1 VKRIGLF
8 ALLIFGF
15 VVFLF
20 SCSKVNE
27 PTELGDELI
36 PAVDNVNTF
45 DTTLTELQVSYH
57 PFNDS
62 VKNLIA
68 DNMALGKI
76 NDPVFGTTTADMYFN
91 LSSRVYGNS
100 PFVHPDSVQ
109 GIDSVVLQLAYT
121 GAAYGDTSAASELNV
136 QVSAINNDDGFE
148 DTVLYRYD
156 NPGFTTGPV
165 LGSKSFSVRDLKDS
179 IPVLRK
185 DTFKVTNVVRIRLD
199 NSLGQLLRNFD
210 TTATGGYRNDSVF
223 RERFRGLAVKTNMV
237 SGTGVLAYFS
247 LISANTSLIVYYK
260 RKTSNELASAEFIH
274 ATYSQA
280 NSIRRTSNGEYL
292 AGMNTT
298 NPANLY
304 VQSSPQGSYVRI
316 FIPGLSSF
324 PNKIIHRAELV
335 AYKQTSA
342 MDNIFTPPARL
353 LLDRKGS
360 SPADTAYLF
369 ENYFFMPYLFTSES
383 VSEGHPD
390 KVADQISDALIDNF
404 LAFDPQSKVACET
417 LVTTGQVVLA
427 GEVKSK
433 AYLDVQEIARQV
445 IRRIGYTKSE
455 YMFEANSCGI
465 LSAIHE
471 QSSDINQGVDKKKK
485 EEQGAGDQGM
495 MFGYA
500 TNETEDYMPLA
511 LGPGA
516 QTIAGTGCPAPREQ
530 TNQIPASRCQ
540 KPGNAGVR

>member
-68 DNMALGKI
+68 DNVALGKI

-165 LGSKSFSVRDLKDS
+165 LGSRSFSVRDLKDS
-179 IPVLRK
+179 TPILRK

-369 ENYFFMPYLFTSES
+369 ENDVQLGLDGS
-383 VSEGHPD
+383 VNLG
-390 KVADQISDALIDNF
+390 AFGGNLRSDNSYRFNITRYV
-404 LAFDPQSKVACET
+404 QG
-417 LVTTGQVVLA
+417 LVTRRERNDTLRLYAPLRTDLLVKNVGAAGQYVRVNVLPNIAAGRVVLA
-427 GEVKSK
+427 GVSHPNPNMH
-433 AYLDVQEIARQV
+433 LRL
-445 IRRIGYTKSE
+445 RIVYS
-455 YMFEANSCGI
+455 N
-465 LSAIHE
+465 L
-471 QSSDINQGVDKKKK
+471 
-485 EEQGAGDQGM
+485 
-495 MFGYA
+495 
-500 TNETEDYMPLA
+500 
-511 LGPGA
+511 
-516 QTIAGTGCPAPREQ
+516 
-530 TNQIPASRCQ
+530 
-540 KPGNAGVR
+540 